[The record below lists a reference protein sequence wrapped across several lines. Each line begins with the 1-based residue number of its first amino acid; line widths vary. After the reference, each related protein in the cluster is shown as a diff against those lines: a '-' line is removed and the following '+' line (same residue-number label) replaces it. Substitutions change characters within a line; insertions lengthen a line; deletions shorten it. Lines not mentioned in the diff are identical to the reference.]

1 MDWGS
6 TRPLDV
12 LDDPAAARLF
22 AGARASVGA
31 SHANSYPPV
40 RARICSA
47 TGTVSSIAPESCPS
61 WAGIRKESGGTAAG
75 AQSAGEIGGGR
86 DARRARRIRLRLQ
99 GRTSAEDEQLGV
111 APRAPE
117 GRAAAGARARSQAN
131 VRASPA
137 CAGVSFENRQD
148 LLGHRSGRITTHYSA
163 AELGHLIEAANRACA
178 ERSRKSPAPVMLKR
192 QAASA

>member
-1 MDWGS
+1 MRIS
-6 TRPLDV
+6 RPRAAEGGQRSEIMADTLPLHPRPKMSAIWPEHCPPCHRNGV
-12 LDDPAAARLF
+12 LHRSGIL
-22 AGARASVGA
+22 SVMG
-31 SHANSYPPV
+31 
-40 RARICSA
+40 RD
-47 TGTVSSIAPESCPS
+47 T
-61 WAGIRKESGGTAAG
+61 KESGGTAGG
-75 AQSAGEIGGGR
+75 AQSPGEIGGGR
-86 DARRARRIRLRLQ
+86 DARRARRIPLRLQ
-99 GRTSAEDEQLGV
+99 GRTSAEEDQLGV

-117 GRAAAGARARSQAN
+117 GWAAAGARARSQAN

-178 ERSRKSPAPVMLKR
+178 EGSRKSPALVMLKR